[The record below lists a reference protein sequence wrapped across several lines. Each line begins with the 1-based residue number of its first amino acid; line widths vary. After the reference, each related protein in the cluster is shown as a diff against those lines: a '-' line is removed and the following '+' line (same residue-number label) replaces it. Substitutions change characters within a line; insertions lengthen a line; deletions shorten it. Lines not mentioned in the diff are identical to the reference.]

1 MAKSCGRLSTV
12 RGRYL
17 GVYMAVQGTLYVTLT
32 DPIVDGIC
40 TMVSNLFSTHKSLA
54 ARYIGLVPTFMA
66 ELRATL
72 EADLDKPA
80 DAMLLVATIIAGIHE
95 VFYDMDRAAGR
106 QRAALDIHAGPS
118 PEYRGT
124 RELDY
129 QLRQYLMGYARR
141 QGATV

>member
-1 MAKSCGRLSTV
+1 MA
-12 RGRYL
+12 
-17 GVYMAVQGTLYVTLT
+17 MQGTLYVILT
-32 DPIVDGIC
+32 DPIVDGVCAI
-40 TMVSNLFSTHKSLA
+40 VSGHFSAHTSMA
-54 ARYIGLVPTFMA
+54 ARHIGHVPTFMR
-66 ELRATL
+66 ELRSTL
-72 EADLDKPA
+72 VADLDKPA